1 MDALVGRNLNTAFA
15 DVEPAPAE
23 EVEALSVLCNE
34 ALLAAPG
41 TNDWFK
47 CFGKIDKDGSGR
59 VSYDEVCGFIRIEL
73 EIGSGDV
80 TELELMA
87 LWLALDLDRSGFLD
101 AQDFGAFM
109 KKGRK

>member
-1 MDALVGRNLNTAFA
+1 M
-15 DVEPAPAE
+15 
-23 EVEALSVLCNE
+23 LCNE

>member
-1 MDALVGRNLNTAFA
+1 MIEQPESRQK
-15 DVEPAPAE
+15 
-23 EVEALSVLCNE
+23 
-34 ALLAAPG
+34 G
-41 TNDWFK
+41 TKQLENK
-47 CFGKIDKDGSGR
+47 Q
-59 VSYDEVCGFIRIEL
+59 L

>member
-1 MDALVGRNLNTAFA
+1 MSVGLGHGKPLDPALGVVGISR
-15 DVEPAPAE
+15 E
-23 EVEALSVLCNE
+23 ERPELPDSI
-34 ALLAAPG
+34 
-41 TNDWFK
+41 
-47 CFGKIDKDGSGR
+47 IDDPDSGR
-59 VSYDEVCGFIRIEL
+59 LDIREWFEHPDRRFEL